1 MSSLSSKNTVRPSGV
16 NVRDGQAVGP
26 PSPLRLGI
34 SRCLLGDDVRYD
46 GSHQRDSFLTD
57 VLGRYV
63 EWVPVCPEVEIGMGV
78 PREPI
83 QLVGHADAPRLLGVK
98 SHTDHTAAM
107 TRFSERKVREL
118 QALDLCGYVF
128 KKNSPSCGMAR
139 VRVFTTH
146 GMPSRTG
153 IGLFA
158 RQFMLQFPLIP
169 VEEEGR
175 LQDRVLREN
184 FIERLFCYRRWRDL
198 EASGVTRE
206 ALVNFHTRHKLLLLA
221 HDPVRSR
228 KLGRLVADGLRD
240 TPKGLA
246 DRYIAEFMA
255 ALAVKP
261 TARKHVNVL
270 QHIRGHFTERLT
282 SDEREELTV
291 VIEEYR
297 RGLMPLIVPITLM
310 KHYVRRFEIPYLA
323 DQVYLNPHPWPEL
336 FMTVRD
342 EIAQTRRETGMR
354 SREGARRT

>member
-1 MSSLSSKNTVRPSGV
+1 MVVQMAAPS
-16 NVRDGQAVGP
+16 
-26 PSPLRLGI
+26 SPLRLGI

-46 GSHQRDSFLTD
+46 GGHQRDSFLTD
-57 VLGRYV
+57 VFGRYV

-83 QLVGHADAPRLLGVK
+83 RLIGRADAPRLVGIE
-98 SHTDHTAAM
+98 SHTDHTTAM

-118 QALDLCGYVF
+118 KALDLCGYVF

-139 VRVFTTH
+139 VRVFTTQ
-146 GMPSRTG
+146 GMPARTG

-175 LQDRVLREN
+175 LQDSVLREN
-184 FIERLFCYRRWRDL
+184 FIERVFCYRRWRDL
-198 EASGVTRE
+198 EASGYTRK
-206 ALVNFHTRHKLLLLA
+206 ALVDFHTRHKLLLLA
-221 HDPVRSR
+221 HDPVRYR
-228 KLGRLVADGLRD
+228 KLGRLVADGRHD
-240 TPKGLA
+240 TASGLA
-246 DRYIAEFMA
+246 DRYLAEFMA

-261 TARKHVNVL
+261 TANKHVNVL
-270 QHIRGHFTERLT
+270 EHIRGHFAERLT
-282 SDEREELTV
+282 SDEREELTG
-291 VIEEYR
+291 VIEDYR
-297 RGLMPLIVPITLM
+297 RGLVPLIVPITLI
-310 KHYVRRFEIPYLA
+310 KHYKRRFGLPYLP

-342 EIAQTRRETGMR
+342 EIAQTRRETGTR